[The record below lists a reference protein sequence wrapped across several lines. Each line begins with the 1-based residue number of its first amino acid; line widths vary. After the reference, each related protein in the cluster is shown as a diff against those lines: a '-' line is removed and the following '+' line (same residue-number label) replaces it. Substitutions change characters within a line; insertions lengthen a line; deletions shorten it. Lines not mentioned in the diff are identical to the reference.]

1 MQHTP
6 GGRRVPSRA
15 RTRLPRFACLF
26 AEDSDTAD
34 LLYGCQVVSATG
46 ERIGTV
52 DHLLVDVLT
61 HRLRYVVLARKR
73 NAAVVSIPWHSLYF
87 DAVQG
92 RLVFYTFIR

>member
-6 GGRRVPSRA
+6 GGRRISSGA
-15 RTRLPRFACLF
+15 RTGGPRFACLF
-26 AEDSDTAD
+26 AEDSSTAD
-34 LLYGCQVVSATG
+34 LLYGCPVVSAAG

-61 HRLRYVVLARKR
+61 HRLRYIVLARKR

-92 RLVFYTFIR
+92 RLVFYTMY